1 MKKLAKIMAVFAA
14 IMMAL
19 AFAGFNNDDDD
30 DPSTVAVY
38 KATYEDEDVGTVT
51 QLATFYDD
59 NTIVVNGE
67 AGDKKATLMTG
78 TYTGDP
84 SKDGALTISLTKMA
98 DDDGKLVDADA
109 DTKKYAMQIMKKTNI
124 GLQMKRKTEMMQVLK
139 DGLYQR
145 TLLKE

>member
-19 AFAGFNNDDDD
+19 AFAGCNNDDDD
-30 DPSTVAVY
+30 DPSTVAVFE
-38 KATYEDEDVGTVT
+38 ATYEDVGTVT

-84 SKDGALTISLTKMA
+84 SKAGTITLSVTKIFYQ
-98 DDDGKLVDADA
+98 GKLIDA
-109 DTKKYAMQIMKKTNI
+109 TEEVKKEY
-124 GLQMKRKTEMMQVLK
+124 
-139 DGLYQR
+139 DGDYKIEGGKVTFDGDVYIRQ
-145 TLLKE
+145 

>member
-19 AFAGFNNDDDD
+19 AFAGCNNDDDD
-30 DPSTVAVY
+30 DPSKVAVY

-84 SKDGALTISLTKMA
+84 SKDGTITLSVTKIFYQ
-98 DDDGKLVDADA
+98 GKLIDA
-109 DTKKYAMQIMKKTNI
+109 TEEVKKEY
-124 GLQMKRKTEMMQVLK
+124 
-139 DGLYQR
+139 DGDYKIEGGKVTFDGDVYIRQ
-145 TLLKE
+145 

>member
-19 AFAGFNNDDDD
+19 AFAGCNNDDDD

-38 KATYEDEDVGTVT
+38 KVTHEVEGVGTVT

-84 SKDGALTISLTKMA
+84 SKDGTITLSVTKFFDEYA
-98 DDDGKLVDADA
+98 GKLVDA
-109 DTKKYAMQIMKKTNI
+109 TEEVKKVY
-124 GLQMKRKTEMMQVLK
+124 
-139 DGLYQR
+139 DGDYKIEGGKITFDGDVFIRQ
-145 TLLKE
+145 